1 MNVATGSIDVRVENQ
16 LVRFVCPTP
25 LDHERV
31 VAEVGG
37 QRNSGVVIKAMERP
51 RATLVIDED
60 GRIVVHGTH
69 RIEAARA
76 AAKELLLRMGMDDSG
91 LVAELGP
98 VVVSFQFDRAVN
110 LEAIPA
116 SLPSGS
122 AEYDARLGCTTL
134 TDTRHSLTV
143 QVWPN
148 GKCIVA
154 DARHPNMVAMSAVYW
169 NGVFSDQGIFVD
181 RI

>member
-1 MNVATGSIDVRVENQ
+1 
-16 LVRFVCPTP
+16 
-25 LDHERV
+25 
-31 VAEVGG
+31 
-37 QRNSGVVIKAMERP
+37 
-51 RATLVIDED
+51 
-60 GRIVVHGTH
+60 
-69 RIEAARA
+69 
-76 AAKELLLRMGMDDSG
+76 MGMDDSG
-91 LVAELGP
+91 LVAEMGP
-98 VVVSFQFDRAVN
+98 VVVSFQFERAVN

-134 TDTRHSLTV
+134 TDTRHCLTV

>member
-1 MNVATGSIDVRVENQ
+1 MSANIDVTVENQ
-16 LVRFVCPTP
+16 LVRFVAPEP
-25 LDHERV
+25 IDGEAV
-31 VAEVGG
+31 VEHLEG
-37 QRNSGVVIKAMERP
+37 QRVGKMVIKALRRP
-51 RATLVIDED
+51 RATLVIDPE
-60 GRIVVHGTH
+60 GRITVHGTH
-69 RIEAARA
+69 RVEAARA

-122 AEYDARLGCTTL
+122 AEYDARLGGTTL

-169 NGVFSDQGIFVD
+169 NGVFSDKGIFVD

>member
-1 MNVATGSIDVRVENQ
+1 M
-16 LVRFVCPTP
+16 P
-25 LDHERV
+25 
-31 VAEVGG
+31 
-37 QRNSGVVIKAMERP
+37 
-51 RATLVIDED
+51 
-60 GRIVVHGTH
+60 
-69 RIEAARA
+69 
-76 AAKELLLRMGMDDSG
+76 DS
-91 LVAELGP
+91 
-98 VVVSFQFDRAVN
+98 
-110 LEAIPA
+110 
-116 SLPSGS
+116 
-122 AEYDARLGCTTL
+122 DATL

>member
-1 MNVATGSIDVRVENQ
+1 MAGGSMDVRVENQ

-25 LDHERV
+25 LDHDRV
-31 VAEVGG
+31 VSEVGG

-51 RATLVIDED
+51 RATLVVDEE

-91 LVAELGP
+91 LVAEMGP
-98 VVVSFQFDRAVN
+98 VVVSFQFDRAVK

-116 SLPSGS
+116 ALPSGT
-122 AEYDARLGCTTL
+122 AEFDARLGCTTL
-134 TDTRHSLTV
+134 TDARHSLTV
-143 QVWPN
+143 QIWPN

-154 DARHPNMVAMSAVYW
+154 DARHPNMVAMAAVYW
-169 NGVFSDQGIFVD
+169 KGVFNDRGVFVD